1 VDEKETPQKSLPQHS
16 KHYSNRYA
24 KIKTE
29 EPVKRILYGMLL
41 FSFCAERSA
50 KQRRA
55 GKA

>member
-1 VDEKETPQKSLPQHS
+1 MKEKSPKKSLPQHS
-16 KHYSNRYA
+16 KHYSDRYA

-29 EPVKRILYGMLL
+29 EPVKPILYGMLL
-41 FSFCAERSA
+41 FSFCAERSV